1 MKNDILQY
9 ALAALLAYFILVIF
23 KVFEFNFSYLLL
35 YVVFATSIYALIL
48 KYHKYRIR
56 KKNNKDQLG

>member
-9 ALAALLAYFILVIF
+9 ALTALLAYFILVII

-35 YVVFATSIYALIL
+35 YVVCATSIYALIL
-48 KYHKYRIR
+48 KYHKKRIR